1 MKISNKIPWQN
12 TILDKEQWTLDPSL
26 HKLNNEHKINI
37 EKHFTIGT
45 MFFCFLPITSI
56 LLNHK
61 IIEKMLTHKSQTQ
74 HMGKSYIYNANS

>member
-12 TILDKEQWTLDPSL
+12 TILDKEQGTLDPSS

-45 MFFCFLPITSI
+45 MFFCFLPKTSI
-56 LLNHK
+56 LLNH
-61 IIEKMLTHKSQTQ
+61 IIHRHNIWAKAIFIMQTHKNIL
-74 HMGKSYIYNANS
+74 KD